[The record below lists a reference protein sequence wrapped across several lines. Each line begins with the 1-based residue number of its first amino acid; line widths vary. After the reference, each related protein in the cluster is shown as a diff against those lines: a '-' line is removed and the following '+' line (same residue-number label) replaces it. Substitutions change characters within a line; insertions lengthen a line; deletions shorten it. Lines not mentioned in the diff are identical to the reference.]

1 MNWINLKYCLVVLV
15 FILLLKSPVPAITTK
30 CLKSVSDL
38 PDSFVIQG
46 DTIRSGMESIP
57 LQTDSLK
64 RSGVLFRNYGF
75 RPFNHLDSMLL
86 FRPDSALNAYRKKQQ
101 LKVIRLMAEGK
112 IPIGFFNLDY
122 NKLFGYN
129 LFEGVKLGL
138 GGETNGKLSH
148 HFSIGGAFSY
158 GLKNRSIQQGEWIC
172 LLYTSPSP
180 RD

>member
-15 FILLLKSPVPAITTK
+15 FILILKSPVPAIATK
-30 CLKSVSDL
+30 RIKSAPDL
-38 PDSFVIQG
+38 PDSFVNHG
-46 DTIRSGMESIP
+46 YTIRS
-57 LQTDSLK
+57 LQNDSLK
-64 RSGVLFRNYGF
+64 RSAVLFRNYGF

-86 FRPDSALNAYRKKQQ
+86 FLPDGALNAAREKQQ
-101 LKVIRLMAEGK
+101 LRLIRLMAEGK

-129 LFEGVKLGL
+129 LFEGVKIGL

-158 GLKNRSIQQGEWIC
+158 GLKTGQFSRVNGLISTPGG
-172 LLYTSPSP
+172 SPT
-180 RD
+180 